1 LRPEKTIE
9 NKADPLGLFFV
20 VYRHVH
26 CVGMLAPNARITCSY
41 PLSLKFA
48 EGMNFESTDKLG

>member
-1 LRPEKTIE
+1 M
-9 NKADPLGLFFV
+9 GS
-20 VYRHVH
+20 H
-26 CVGMLAPNARITCSY
+26 LALASEVILWWQPNAGITCNY